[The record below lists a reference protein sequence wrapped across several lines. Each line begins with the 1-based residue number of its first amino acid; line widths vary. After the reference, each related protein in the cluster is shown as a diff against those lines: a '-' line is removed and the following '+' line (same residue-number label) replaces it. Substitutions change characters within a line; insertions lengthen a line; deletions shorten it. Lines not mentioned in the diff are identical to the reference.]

1 MKAANFNVTT
11 KINDNVAV
19 IYPKGYLN
27 NITGEDLVEASAS
40 CIERGVRDIV
50 LNFGETE
57 FINSIGISLLL
68 TIIEKLRECG
78 GTLCFT
84 NMSAMYCETFQMLGL
99 TKYISIFEREE
110 DALRHVNGTGRP

>member
-1 MKAANFNVTT
+1 MKAAHFNVTT
-11 KINDNVAV
+11 KITEQAGV
-19 IYPKGYLN
+19 IYPRGYLN
-27 NITGEDLVEASAS
+27 TITGEDLVEASAA
-40 CIERGVRDIV
+40 CLEKGVRNLV
-50 LNFGETE
+50 LNFSETE

-84 NMSAMYCETFQMLGL
+84 NMSALYTETFQMLGL

-110 DALRHVNGTGRP
+110 DALRHFDGNGRP